1 MGVAPSKLED
11 DKVLVLCQERKRF
24 VREALDGRCAL
35 AASHRAYILSL
46 RETASLLRKCFEPE
60 VLKESI
66 PNVSPPLLPVNHMSA
81 GRNSMT
87 APAKVTAQSS
97 FPAAREVSQNF
108 ENADGLRSLREEGIP
123 EHSQGDDDFAEL
135 EDNFDNP
142 STETRAPVFKNWN
155 DVLVDN
161 THSPAQHASENIASQ
176 STNSCSDNSKNKRT
190 VIGMSKKPS
199 TDLGNVVKD
208 LNTCMKEI
216 EILFFW
222 ACNSGKEV
230 PRILE
235 EDKIQFRP
243 LLPEEI
249 G

>member
-1 MGVAPSKLED
+1 
-11 DKVLVLCQERKRF
+11 
-24 VREALDGRCAL
+24 
-35 AASHRAYILSL
+35 
-46 RETASLLRKCFEPE
+46 
-60 VLKESI
+60 
-66 PNVSPPLLPVNHMSA
+66 MSA
-81 GRNSMT
+81 GRNSVT

-97 FPAAREVSQNF
+97 FPAAWEVSQNF
-108 ENADGLRSLREEGIP
+108 EKSDGLRSLREEGIP
-123 EHSQGDDDFAEL
+123 EHSEGDDDFAEL
-135 EDNFDNP
+135 EDDFSNP
-142 STETRAPVFKNWN
+142 STETRAPVFKNQN

-161 THSPAQHASENIASQ
+161 AHSPSQHASENIASQ

-190 VIGMSKKPS
+190 VIGRSKKPS
-199 TDLGNVVKD
+199 TELGNVVKD

-222 ACNSGKEV
+222 ACNSGKGV

-249 G
+249 GYLSSE